1 MMLCVLVSLTWS
13 GCIKKPPAG
22 DVIAP
27 LPIVS
32 PEVEVQTPVPSA
44 SPLPADTP
52 VPTQTPAPTSEPL
65 SFRLE
70 RDVQGMSVQERI
82 GQLVMFGFSGTNA
95 VSKEFA
101 SLMEEYAVGNVI
113 LYGDNI
119 RRTDSDG
126 GFGRCA
132 KLTASINEHASSGIP
147 LLISTDVEGGS
158 VTRFQWGR
166 TTLAARTLG
175 NREDTQQAQEQ
186 FAYIGEHLKERG
198 INTDLAPVMDV
209 ARNPSATFLG
219 KRIISSNA
227 ETVAAIGTAC
237 IEGLHEGGC
246 LSVIKHFP
254 GHGATNADSH
264 ESTPKVKKTLE
275 ELWEYELLPFQAA
288 VDAGVDGVMVGH
300 IYYPNIDGEH
310 IASQSSLFITE
321 LLRGQMGFTGV
332 VMSDDFRM
340 KGLRNQVSHREA
352 AVQFILAGG
361 DIILC
366 GANHSYQREI
376 LSGLAE
382 AVENG
387 VLTEERINESVL
399 RILAAKMQV
408 TDWEP

>member
-32 PEVEVQTPVPSA
+32 PEMEVQTPVPA
-44 SPLPADTP
+44 AIPLPADTP
-52 VPTQTPAPTSEPL
+52 VPTQTPAPTTESL

-70 RDVQGMSVQERI
+70 RYVQG
-82 GQLVMFGFSGTNA
+82 
-95 VSKEFA
+95 
-101 SLMEEYAVGNVI
+101 
-113 LYGDNI
+113 
-119 RRTDSDG
+119 
-126 GFGRCA
+126 
-132 KLTASINEHASSGIP
+132 TASINEPASSGIP

-198 INTDLAPVMDV
+198 INTDHAPVMDV

-246 LSVIKHFP
+246 LSVIKLYR
-254 GHGATNADSH
+254 
-264 ESTPKVKKTLE
+264 V
-275 ELWEYELLPFQAA
+275 
-288 VDAGVDGVMVGH
+288 
-300 IYYPNIDGEH
+300 
-310 IASQSSLFITE
+310 FI
-321 LLRGQMGFTGV
+321 
-332 VMSDDFRM
+332 SDDIRM
-340 KGLRNQVSHREA
+340 KVFRNQVSHREA

-408 TDWEP
+408 TDWKP